1 MNTGKW
7 RVFSRT
13 AALLCAFCLAL
24 CGTARAQAF
33 TVTEPELIAEEEG
46 AGISVRVERYRV
58 NTTKCYVARVRIDD
72 ASQLRTEPAYAFDR
86 DQTAEVSSIARR
98 TGAILAINGDYFS
111 YQNGGY
117 MIRGGVLYR
126 SSPIEGRD
134 VLLIDGNGDFTI
146 VQSATA
152 ESLAAYA
159 DSGIVDSFNFGPG
172 LVVNGQVLEEYDAK
186 YNAGAKQRQRS
197 CIAQV
202 ERGKLEYL
210 CICCEG
216 PVESENGGLT
226 MTQFAQFV
234 LGLGVEN
241 AYNLDGGDSTALV
254 YRGEKLNAPDNR
266 NHRPI
271 SDIIYFAGAD
281 AGEAE

>member
-1 MNTGKW
+1 MRVALSLQHAAAKTAGAGRSNALNTGKW

-58 NTTKCYVARVRIDD
+58 NTTKCHVARVRIDD

-98 TGAILAINGDYFS
+98 VGAILAI
-111 YQNGGY
+111 
-117 MIRGGVLYR
+117 
-126 SSPIEGRD
+126 
-134 VLLIDGNGDFTI
+134 NGDFTI

-172 LVVNGQVLEEYDAK
+172 LVVNGQVLEEYDAR

-216 PVESENGGLT
+216 PVESENGGMT

-271 SDIIYFAGAD
+271 SDIIYFAGTD